1 MKKKIYIFTDVHIL
15 GLGVI
20 LAQGNSHQD
29 AKPVFI
35 TLRTTSHAEK
45 RYPQLDLEVTA
56 VDFALR
62 RLRNYIVGAPG
73 IEIITD
79 HKPLC
84 PILDTNRQ
92 GSTRTDRIKLRYQGI
107 NYQVI
112 YQKSKL
118 NQSRHG
124 KPFEFLPEQEQKET
138 EDLHNLRYTLHTTP
152 IVHNIGIASIVKATK
167 EHPVLTELIEKTTGQ
182 NWIPKNSPNELK
194 RFKPILDEITIT
206 ANDILMKSD
215 RIVSPMKLQTKAIS
229 LAHKGSRP
237 GISQL
242 ERRLR

>member
-1 MKKKIYIFTDVHIL
+1 MKKKIYIFTDAHIL

-20 LAQGNSHQD
+20 LAQGNSNQD

-35 TLRTTSHAEK
+35 TLRTTSHTEK
-45 RYPQLDLEVTA
+45 RNPQLDLEATA

-92 GSTRTDRIKLRYQGI
+92 GSIRTDRIKLRYQGI

-112 YQKSKL
+112 YRKSKL
-118 NQSRHG
+118 NQSDYLSRHG

-138 EDLHNLRYTLHTTP
+138 EDLHNLLYTLHTTP

-167 EHPVLTELIEKTTGQ
+167 EHPVLTELIE
-182 NWIPKNSPNELK
+182 I
-194 RFKPILDEITIT
+194 I
-206 ANDILMKSD
+206 
-215 RIVSPMKLQTKAIS
+215 
-229 LAHKGSRP
+229 
-237 GISQL
+237 
-242 ERRLR
+242 